1 MSASLYKKEIGSG
14 RDLVMLHGWGLHSG
28 LFEDIAE
35 TLSPDFCCHLIDLP
49 GFGRSEDLTGDYALE
64 AVADTIANNIP
75 DNSIVLGWSM
85 GGLVAQQIAISHP
98 EKVAELVLVASSPC
112 MVADEGWPHGIKP
125 DVLKEFAEQLAND
138 YEQTLMRF
146 LALQSQG
153 SDSAKKDIRLLRERV
168 FAHGV
173 PQKRALH
180 AGLSILQ
187 TTDLRTEFGEL
198 KIPVTVML
206 GKLDMLVP
214 VSVGDELKKMLLQSN
229 VRLLKGAG
237 HAPFIS
243 HPEKFMVVIKDCVNV

>member
-1 MSASLYKKEIGSG
+1 MSQSLYKKEIGSG

-28 LFEDIAE
+28 LFEYIAE
-35 TLSPDFCCHLIDLP
+35 TLSSDFCCHLIDLP
-49 GFGRSEDLTGDYALE
+49 GFGRSEDFTGDYTLE

-98 EKVAELVLVASSPC
+98 EKTAELILVASSPC

-168 FAHGV
+168 FAHGI

-187 TTDLRTEFGEL
+187 TTDLRTAFSEL
-198 KIPVTVML
+198 KIPATVIL

-214 VSVGDELKKMLLQSN
+214 ASVGDELKKMLLQGN

>member
-1 MSASLYKKEIGSG
+1 MSETIYKKTIGKG
-14 RDLVMLHGWGLHSG
+14 RDIVMLHGWGLHSG

-35 TLSPDFCCHLIDLP
+35 QLASQFCCHLIDLP
-49 GFGRSEDLTGDYALE
+49 GFGRSEDLKGDYTLAT
-64 AVADTIANNIP
+64 VADHVAAHIP

-85 GGLVAQQIAISHP
+85 GGLVAQQMAISHP
-98 EKVAELVLVASSPC
+98 DKVAELVLVATSPR
-112 MVADEGWPHGIKP
+112 MVADEGWPHGISL
-125 DVLKEFAEQLAND
+125 DVLNDFAEQLTND

-168 FAHGV
+168 FAHGI

-180 AGLSILQ
+180 AGLNILE
-187 TTDLRTEFGEL
+187 TTDLCSAFCKLT
-198 KIPVTVML
+198 IPVTIIL

-214 VSVGDELKKMLLQSN
+214 VSVGDELKKMLLHCH
-229 VRLLKGAG
+229 VRILKGAG

-243 HPEKFMVVIKDCVNV
+243 HPEKFMVAIRDCVNV